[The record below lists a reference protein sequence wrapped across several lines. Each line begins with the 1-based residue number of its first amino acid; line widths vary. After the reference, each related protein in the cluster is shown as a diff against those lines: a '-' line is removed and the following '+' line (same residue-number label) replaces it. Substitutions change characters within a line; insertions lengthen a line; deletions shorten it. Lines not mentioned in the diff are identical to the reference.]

1 MKGVIYKGIHD
12 IEVQELPM
20 PEPSDND
27 IVVKVIRNGICGSDL
42 HAYNLGGD
50 EIGIHPGGAIGH
62 EFVGI
67 VTTVGI
73 NVKDIKPDDHVFV
86 NPTIAKKKPGMLAMA
101 GGLSQY
107 NLIENA
113 TLNENVFELPKN
125 LPFDRAVVIEP
136 YSVGIHGKNLAYPD
150 KTLSYCIFGAG
161 PVGLAAASGL
171 LMQGIKNVV
180 VVDIDDKR
188 LQFAANLGAK
198 TINSSDTNLQDS
210 LISLFGSGKGLM
222 GDPRVGVDIYIDCVG
237 VPTFINDFITFGK
250 FGAKFI
256 VVALGNQPVT
266 FKPQFLA
273 MNEISLIGSATYTP
287 SDIKEAIR
295 NVNDADNVFPKIVSV
310 HYPLEQSQEAFD
322 RANTDK
328 TMLKVIID
336 VNK

>member
-12 IEVQELPM
+12 IEVEELPM
-20 PEPSDND
+20 PEPTDND
-27 IVVKVIRNGICGSDL
+27 IVVKVMRNGICGSDL

-50 EIGIHPGGAIGH
+50 EIGVYPGAAIGH

-67 VTTVGI
+67 VTTVGKNVI
-73 NVKDIKPDDHVFV
+73 NIKPDDHVFI
-86 NPTIAKKKPGMLAMA
+86 NPSIAKKNPGMLAMA

-113 TLNENVFELPKN
+113 TINKNVFELPKD

-136 YSVGIHGKNLAYPD
+136 YSVGIHGKNLAHPD
-150 KTLSYCIFGAG
+150 KTMSYCIFGAG

-171 LMQGIKNVV
+171 LMQGITDVV

-198 TINSSDTNLQDS
+198 TINSSDTNLHDN

-222 GDPRVGVDIYIDCVG
+222 GDQRVGVDVYIDCVG
-237 VPTFINDFITFGK
+237 IPTFINDVITFGK

-256 VVALGNQPVT
+256 VVALGDQPVT

-273 MNEISLIGSATYTP
+273 MNEISLIGSAIYTP
-287 SDIKEAIR
+287 IDIKEAIS
-295 NVNDADNVFPKIVSV
+295 NIKHTDNPFPEIVSV
-310 HYPLEQSQEAFD
+310 HYPLEQSREAFD

-328 TMLKVIID
+328 TMVKVVID
-336 VNK
+336 VNE